1 MSPHLAECGAK
12 KLEAGELIA
21 ASPLVPTEPGERVH
35 EDREDE
41 GGAEGAGEVDA
52 GDLVG
57 GSQGGGRREVVRSL
71 GGRVVLG
78 LAQLCW
84 AELRAT
90 AGQGLLAHREVVR
103 HARGVH

>member
-12 KLEAGELIA
+12 QLEAGELIA
-21 ASPLVPTEPGERVH
+21 PSPLVLIEPSERVH
-35 EDREDE
+35 EEREDE

-57 GSQGGGRREVVRSL
+57 GGEGGGRREVVPGL

-78 LAQLCW
+78 LVKLGG
-84 AELRAT
+84 AELRAA

-103 HARGVH
+103 HARGVN

>member
-12 KLEAGELIA
+12 ELEAGELIA

-41 GGAEGAGEVDA
+41 GGAERAGEVDA

-57 GSQGGGRREVVRSL
+57 GSEGGGRHEVVPGL

-78 LAQLCW
+78 LVQLGG
-84 AELRAT
+84 AELRAA